1 MRVFITGGTGYLGQ
15 AVVRELRHSHDLVGL
30 TRSEE
35 RAAEL
40 EGEGVRAVVGDVRE
54 PDGWFAE
61 ASKADALVHLASD
74 TEDTEE
80 ADRAAVDTLLRAAK
94 KGPGRRMVLYTS
106 GCFVLG
112 ETGDEPAAED
122 AALDHPAAVVGFR
135 PAHEHRVLEATDG
148 GRVTAV
154 IRPVIVYGGDEGLV
168 SAFFRSAVETGASRY
183 VGDGSNR
190 WSLVHRDDV
199 ARLYHV
205 VLERAASGIF
215 HATEGSTMRVADIA
229 RVASQASGFGG
240 TTHAE
245 PLEEARERLG
255 AAADAMVMDQVVV
268 TRRSPE
274 LGWAPRHP
282 SFRQSVEAVY
292 HEWVAAR
299 DA

>member
-40 EGEGVRAVVGDVRE
+40 EAEGVRAVVGDVRAPE
-54 PDGWFAE
+54 GWMAE
-61 ASKADALVHLASD
+61 AVRADALIHLAADSD
-74 TEDTEE
+74 DKEE
-80 ADRAAVDTLLRAAK
+80 ADRAAVDGLLKAAA
-94 KGPGRRMVLYTS
+94 KGPGRRMVVYTS

-112 ETGDEPAAED
+112 ETGDEPATED
-122 AALDHPAAVVGFR
+122 TPLDHPAAAVDFR
-135 PAHEHRVLEATDG
+135 PAHEKRILEATDG
-148 GRVTAV
+148 GRVTSV
-154 IRPVIVYGGDEGLV
+154 IRPVIVYGGEFGLV
-168 SAFFRSAVETGASRY
+168 SDFFRTAVETGAARY
-183 VGDGSNR
+183 VGDGGNR
-190 WSLVHRDDV
+190 WTLVHRDDV

-205 VLERAASGIF
+205 VLERAAAGIF
-215 HATEGSTMRVADIA
+215 HAAENGTMKVADIA

-245 PLEEARERLG
+245 PLEQARERLG
-255 AAADAMVMDQVVV
+255 LVADAMVMDQVVT

-274 LGWAPRHP
+274 LGWAPRHAT
-282 SFRQSVEAVY
+282 FRQSVESVY